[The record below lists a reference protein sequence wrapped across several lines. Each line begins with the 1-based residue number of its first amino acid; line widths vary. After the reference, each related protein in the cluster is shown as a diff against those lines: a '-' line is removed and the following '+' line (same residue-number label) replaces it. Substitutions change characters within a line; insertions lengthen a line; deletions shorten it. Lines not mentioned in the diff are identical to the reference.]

1 MKTRSRTKSEMHK
14 SAWNAI
20 AQRVRNNVLTAART
34 GRLFPIKYRE
44 ARRLST
50 TNHNMRVRMQF
61 PKLRKEIHEAL
72 VQRLKRG
79 NRSAYINILIGTNAS
94 QQNTSKYYR
103 ILRDSNRELYKNK
116 FYRNFGTIQHV
127 VNMNNAAAKIIQTN
141 KGLFTLMNNRTA
153 QYPLWK
159 NNGNTPRVFGQ
170 IMAPFNLVQRNGRWH
185 LNFAPRTNGFRISPH
200 PNDAFSRGGT

>member
-1 MKTRSRTKSEMHK
+1 
-14 SAWNAI
+14 
-20 AQRVRNNVLTAART
+20 VRL
-34 GRLFPIKYRE
+34 
-44 ARRLST
+44 
-50 TNHNMRVRMQF
+50 
-61 PKLRKEIHEAL
+61 AL

-79 NRSAYINILIGTNAS
+79 NGSAYINILIGTNAS